1 MRQRLQLAH
10 CWRQAGKRGS
20 SQISLQES
28 NQGPWQLLQLKTLP
42 LMLVPEINCGMPYL
56 KYVKFNAAIT
66 ELKLRVFYTCIKAKL
81 PLNCHQSFSIVL
93 WWNPCCQDLPTKKNK
108 GKVNIQKISNL
119 EIISD

>member
-56 KYVKFNAAIT
+56 EYVKFNAAIT

-81 PLNCHQSFSIVL
+81 PPIIFHCSLVESM
-93 WWNPCCQDLPTKKNK
+93 LPRFAYEKK
-108 GKVNIQKISNL
+108 
-119 EIISD
+119 